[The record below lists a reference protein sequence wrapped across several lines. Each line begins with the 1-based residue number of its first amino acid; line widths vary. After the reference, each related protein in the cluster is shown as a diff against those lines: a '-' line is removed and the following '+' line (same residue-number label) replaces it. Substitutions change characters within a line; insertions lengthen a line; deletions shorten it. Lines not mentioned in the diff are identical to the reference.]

1 MIRHSRYFYCFLVVM
16 TFWVQFAFAQTYT
29 RGVGI
34 YPGRVQEAYVPMLVQ
49 DDTYRNIALHRKAY
63 HSSSYDY
70 NLTAQLLTDGII
82 TRQGPAYLVASTNS
96 GVLPLRERE
105 WAIDGGEYTRNIL
118 MGSGAK
124 LEYHWQGMG
133 IKANQ
138 VKLFAS
144 VAYQPEVAKNGF
156 SIKVMGKNRKGQ
168 WVVLDE
174 KRGKA
179 LPGEA
184 SRYKAHSDP
193 NKNTGGD
200 LLPTRKVNISFN
212 LNTKGKT
219 FTDFRLA
226 LDMDGA
232 AYWTVTELKFYQDG
246 RPMTDLLPSSA
257 FNSCWM
263 SAGGGNQWVYVDLGV
278 KASFD
283 KIRLHWV
290 QKALQGQL
298 EVSDDAQRWRP
309 LCKLSSKNVTLDEYD
324 SKATARYVRVNMQG
338 ARAGQRYAI
347 SELEVMGRGG
357 LVAHPKA
364 ESRPDGNQLSLNGGR
379 WRLQRASQVRAT
391 GEQIA
396 QAAFDDSQWI
406 TATVPATVLSSY
418 MNIGAIP
425 NPNYADNLFM
435 ISESFFNS
443 NFWYRRSFHVPQAM
457 LGKHV
462 FLNFD
467 GINWKADI
475 YLNGKKI
482 DRMEGAFVRGRIEVS
497 KLLVA
502 GENVLAV
509 EIVKNQHPGA
519 VKQKNEMNTDFN
531 GGILGYD
538 NPTFHATIGWDWIST
553 IRGRDIGIWNDV
565 YLSAEGGVSLADPVV
580 TSCLNLP
587 DTLATVTPSVV
598 LKNNESHAVTGR
610 LKGWIGEVMFEKT
623 VTLPASATVEAAFD
637 PSKFAVLKNRRLRL
651 WWPNGYGTP
660 YLYDAGFKFEVDG
673 NVSDELTF
681 KAGIR
686 EMGYRDVDTR
696 LTMYVNGKRFVPLGG
711 NWGFSESNLNYRGR
725 EYDIAVK
732 YHRDMNYNMIRN
744 WVGQTGDEE
753 FYEACDRYGIMVW
766 QDFWLANPA
775 DGPDPMDEDMF
786 LKNAKDYVYR
796 IRKHPSIG
804 LYCGRNEG
812 YPPETIDRALR
823 QFVQTLHPGLC
834 YVSSSADDG
843 ISGHGPYRALSA
855 KEYFEKQTGKL
866 HSERGMPNVMTF
878 EGLSRTLS
886 PAALWPQN
894 AQWGQHDYTLQGA
907 QQGDSFNKIIEKAFG
922 KVQNA
927 KQFTAL
933 AQWVN
938 YEGYRA
944 MYESGSKDRL
954 GLLIWMSHSCW
965 PSMTWQT
972 YDYYF
977 EPTAA
982 FFGVK
987 KACEPLHIQWNAST
1001 RNMEVVNLNK
1011 VVSGTLRAQC
1021 EVLDIHGTRL
1031 SYHEMV
1037 LQSKPDTTVVCTKI
1051 EEPDMPGTVYFLKMK
1066 LVDDNNQVLSD
1077 NFYVC
1082 STDEGNLQ
1090 ELRLLP
1096 MVTLTTNVK
1105 WEGTQATVVLR
1116 NERDTPAMMNRI
1128 NLKGNDGLQIL
1139 PVDYSDNYFHLMPG
1153 EQKTVTV
1160 KWKKEDTRGCEPM
1173 LEISG
1178 LNVNLK
1184 KMSVR

>member
-34 YPGRVQEAYVPMLVQ
+34 YPGCVQEAYVPMLVQ
-49 DDTYRNIALHRKAY
+49 DDTYRNIALHRQAF

-82 TRQGPAYLVASTNS
+82 TRQNPAYLVASTNS
-96 GVLPLRERE
+96 GILPLRERE

-118 MGSGAK
+118 MGSRAK
-124 LEYHWQGMG
+124 LEYHWQGMS

-144 VAYQPEVAKNGF
+144 VAYQPQEAKNGF
-156 SIKVMGKNRKGQ
+156 SIKVMGKNCKGQ

-193 NKNTGGD
+193 NKNTGSD

-219 FTDFRLA
+219 FSDFRLA

-232 AYWTVTELKFYQDG
+232 AYWTVTELKLYQDG

-278 KASFD
+278 KTSFD

-309 LCKLSSKNVTLDEYD
+309 LCKLSSKNVALDEYD
-324 SKATARYVRVNMQG
+324 CKATARYVRVNMQG
-338 ARAGQRYAI
+338 ARAGQRYAL
-347 SELEVMGRGG
+347 SEVEVMGSGG

-364 ESRPDGNQLSLNGGR
+364 ESRLDGNQLSLNGGH

-396 QAAFDDSQWI
+396 QAAFDDSKWI

-425 NPNYADNLFM
+425 NPNYADHLFM

-475 YLNGKKI
+475 YLNGKKV
-482 DRMEGAFVRGRIEVS
+482 DRMEGAFVRGRIDIS
-497 KLLVA
+497 KLLVP

-519 VKQKNEMNTDFN
+519 VKEKNEMNTDFN

-565 YLSAEGGVSLADPVV
+565 YLSVEGGVSLADPVV
-580 TSCLNLP
+580 TSSLNLP

-623 VTLPASATVEAAFD
+623 VTLPALAKVEATFD

-673 NVSDELTF
+673 KVSDELTF

-753 FYEACDRYGIMVW
+753 FYEACDRYGMVVW

-786 LKNAKDYVYR
+786 LNNAKDYVYR

-812 YPPETIDRALR
+812 YPPESIDRALR

-843 ISGHGPYRALSA
+843 ISGHGPYRALPA

-933 AQWVN
+933 SQWVN
-938 YEGYRA
+938 YDGYRA

-1001 RNMEVVNLNK
+1001 RNMEVVNLNR
-1011 VVSGTLRAQC
+1011 VVSGTLKAQC
-1021 EVLDIHGTRL
+1021 GVLDIHGKRL
-1031 SYHEMV
+1031 SYHEMA

-1066 LVDDNNQVLSD
+1066 LVNDNNQVLSD

-1090 ELRLLP
+1090 ELKRLP
-1096 MVTLTTNVK
+1096 MVTLTTHVK
-1105 WEGTQATVVLR
+1105 WEGNQTTVVLR
-1116 NERDTPAMMNRI
+1116 NESDTPAMMNRV
-1128 NLKGNDGLQIL
+1128 NLKGNDTLQIL

-1153 EQKTVTV
+1153 EQKTVIV
-1160 KWKKEDTRGCEPM
+1160 KWKKEDARGCEPM

-1184 KMSVR
+1184 EMLVR

>member
-1 MIRHSRYFYCFLVVM
+1 
-16 TFWVQFAFAQTYT
+16 
-29 RGVGI
+29 
-34 YPGRVQEAYVPMLVQ
+34 
-49 DDTYRNIALHRKAY
+49 
-63 HSSSYDY
+63 
-70 NLTAQLLTDGII
+70 
-82 TRQGPAYLVASTNS
+82 
-96 GVLPLRERE
+96 
-105 WAIDGGEYTRNIL
+105 
-118 MGSGAK
+118 
-124 LEYHWQGMG
+124 
-133 IKANQ
+133 
-138 VKLFAS
+138 
-144 VAYQPEVAKNGF
+144 
-156 SIKVMGKNRKGQ
+156 
-168 WVVLDE
+168 
-174 KRGKA
+174 
-179 LPGEA
+179 
-184 SRYKAHSDP
+184 
-193 NKNTGGD
+193 
-200 LLPTRKVNISFN
+200 
-212 LNTKGKT
+212 
-219 FTDFRLA
+219 
-226 LDMDGA
+226 
-232 AYWTVTELKFYQDG
+232 
-246 RPMTDLLPSSA
+246 
-257 FNSCWM
+257 
-263 SAGGGNQWVYVDLGV
+263 
-278 KASFD
+278 
-283 KIRLHWV
+283 
-290 QKALQGQL
+290 
-298 EVSDDAQRWRP
+298 
-309 LCKLSSKNVTLDEYD
+309 
-324 SKATARYVRVNMQG
+324 
-338 ARAGQRYAI
+338 
-347 SELEVMGRGG
+347 
-357 LVAHPKA
+357 
-364 ESRPDGNQLSLNGGR
+364 
-379 WRLQRASQVRAT
+379 
-391 GEQIA
+391 
-396 QAAFDDSQWI
+396 
-406 TATVPATVLSSY
+406 
-418 MNIGAIP
+418 
-425 NPNYADNLFM
+425 
-435 ISESFFNS
+435 
-443 NFWYRRSFHVPQAM
+443 
-457 LGKHV
+457 
-462 FLNFD
+462 
-467 GINWKADI
+467 
-475 YLNGKKI
+475 
-482 DRMEGAFVRGRIEVS
+482 
-497 KLLVA
+497 
-502 GENVLAV
+502 
-509 EIVKNQHPGA
+509 
-519 VKQKNEMNTDFN
+519 MNTDFN

-587 DTLATVTPSVV
+587 DTLATVTPSVI

-610 LKGWIGEVMFEKT
+610 LKGWIGEVMFEKN
-623 VTLPASATVEAAFD
+623 VTLPALATVEATFD
-637 PSKFAVLKNRRLRL
+637 PSKFDVLKNRRLRL

-673 NVSDELTF
+673 KVLDELTF

-686 EMGYRDVDTR
+686 EVGYRDVDTR

-843 ISGHGPYRALSA
+843 ISGHGPYRALPA

-954 GLLIWMSHSCW
+954 GLLIWMSHSCC

-1001 RNMEVVNLNK
+1001 RNMEVVNLNR
-1011 VVSGTLRAQC
+1011 VVNGTLRAQC
-1021 EVLDIHGTRL
+1021 EVLDIYGKRL
-1031 SYHEMV
+1031 SYHEMA

-1051 EEPDMPGTVYFLKMK
+1051 EKPDMPGTVYFLKMK
-1066 LVDDNNQVLSD
+1066 LVDDNNRVLSD

-1082 STDEGNLQ
+1082 STNEGNLQ
-1090 ELRLLP
+1090 ELKHLP
-1096 MVTLTTNVK
+1096 MVTLTTHVK
-1105 WEGTQATVVLR
+1105 WEGTHATVVLK
-1116 NERDTPAMMNRI
+1116 NERDTPAMMNRV

-1153 EQKTVTV
+1153 EQKMVTV

-1184 KMSVR
+1184 KMSAR